1 VPPTWDEIV
10 GRVGDVGM
18 PEPETTSPPARAAIE
33 FARSFDRA
41 YAEPADMLAAIER
54 EVSEPE
60 SQARL
65 DAMIRRR
72 NEERMELLELDDL
85 EAPDERTRLERIVD
99 ALPAIVAVLGLLA
112 VALPLGLIPVDL
124 LVTIHTVVVLLGVIG
139 AIAVTIRTSRRG
151 RTWEAPIFELALLD
165 GALLAI
171 MLIRLLA
178 SDSSA
183 DSGAVTTIGLTT
195 HGVAIVA
202 LLVFAVASRKRAS
215 RDQHHHDPIADRAPE
230 VVAYD
235 RAVARIDE
243 LERAAAED
251 GPHLLRAALV
261 GRDRIAARSTR
272 GGVVAAVRVLYELD
286 QIDEAEAEWMLREAL
301 S

>member
-1 VPPTWDEIV
+1 
-10 GRVGDVGM
+10 M
-18 PEPETTSPPARAAIE
+18 PEPDTTSPPARAAVE
-33 FARSFDRA
+33 FARSIDRA
-41 YAEPADMLAAIER
+41 YMEPADMLAAIER

-124 LVTIHTVVVLLGVIG
+124 LVTIHTAVVLLTVIG
-139 AIAVTIRTSRRG
+139 GFAATIRVSRRG
-151 RTWEAPIFELALLD
+151 GTWEAPIFELALLD

-215 RDQHHHDPIADRAPE
+215 RDQHHHDPIADGAPE